1 MRGGRRSILT
11 PSGGLLH
18 AVVMSQAL
26 RDHFLALTPCN
37 TVRSLAVQ
45 SGIEPSTL
53 HRQLEAEMTK
63 PTIIAT
69 ICRRFGLPL
78 LPAFMAAGYVEPEEL
93 DEMAASARL
102 ALVSDVELAGELL
115 RRASVRAVEA
125 PGGLYPGSALRV
137 VE

>member
-1 MRGGRRSILT
+1 MAFDAFGAL
-11 PSGGLLH
+11 PH

-26 RDHFLALTPCN
+26 RDHFLAVTPCN

-45 SGIEPSTL
+45 SGIEPTTL
-53 HRQLEAEMTK
+53 HRQLEADMTK

-69 ICRRFGLPL
+69 ICRHFGLPL
-78 LPAFMAAGYVEPEEL
+78 LPAFMAAGYVQPEEM
-93 DEMAASARL
+93 EAMAASARL

-115 RRASVRAVEA
+115 RRASVRAAAGHPE
-125 PGGLYPGSALRV
+125 GLHPGSALRA